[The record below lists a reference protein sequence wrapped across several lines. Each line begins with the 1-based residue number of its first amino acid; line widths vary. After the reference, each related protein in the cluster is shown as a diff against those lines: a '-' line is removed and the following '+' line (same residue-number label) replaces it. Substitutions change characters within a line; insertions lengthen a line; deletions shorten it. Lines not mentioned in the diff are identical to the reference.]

1 MSMKRFLPL
10 LVLIAVL
17 SATLALAQAPAQ
29 PAAAQGDFVPVSQL
43 PAQAEQL
50 PAAPLLLAAY
60 AFVWVA
66 VLVYVWSLWK
76 RMAKLERELAELQR
90 RVPKH

>member
-1 MSMKRFLPL
+1 LIVL
-10 LVLIAVL
+10 LAVL
-17 SATLALAQAPAQ
+17 PGPLALAQAPA
-29 PAAAQGDFVPVSQL
+29 PSAAPQGDFVPVNQL

-50 PAAPLLLAAY
+50 PAAPLLIAAY
-60 AFVWVA
+60 ACVWVA

-90 RVPKH
+90 RVPKP

>member
-1 MSMKRFLPL
+1 MKRL
-10 LVLIAVL
+10 LAVL
-17 SATLALAQAPAQ
+17 ALLAILPGPLALAQAAAQ
-29 PAAAQGDFVPVSQL
+29 PAAAQGDFVPVNQL

-90 RVPKH
+90 RVPRQ